1 MGMSRAGPPVGN
13 PGGQGRVAMEFFSNP
28 LHLMLLVVI
37 VVLLFGASKLGDVGG
52 ALGKSIREFKKE
64 ASVDDGKSRP
74 QVPPPTSGYVPPAP
88 PTYNAQPQ
96 PPTEQPR
103 ATGYVPA
110 DPARQPE
117 FPPEYRPV
125 SPP

>member
-1 MGMSRAGPPVGN
+1 MSRAGRPAGN

-64 ASVDDGKSRP
+64 ASIDDRP
-74 QVPPPTSGYVPPAP
+74 KAQVPPPTSAYVPPAP
-88 PTYNAQPQ
+88 PAYNAQSQ
-96 PPTEQPR
+96 PPIESMR
-103 ATGYVPA
+103 PA
-110 DPARQPE
+110 G
-117 FPPEYRPV
+117 
-125 SPP
+125 